1 MPTGSKLRV
10 SKGAEPGVQFPPF
23 PLSKRNRTECPSATE
38 IRNVRATLHVV
49 QHGIGVQVL
58 AMLCCQAVR

>member
-38 IRNVRATLHVV
+38 IRSADPYPTSATEE
-49 QHGIGVQVL
+49 
-58 AMLCCQAVR
+58 AA